1 MFALIQNKNCMALNV
16 KSKICPIDTGFL
28 REQLVLKEVQKT
40 ALGDIGNELA
50 SMKHSA
56 LEPQGQR

>member
-1 MFALIQNKNCMALNV
+1 MVINV
-16 KSKICPIDTGFL
+16 KSKICPIDTSFL
-28 REQLVLKEVQKT
+28 REQLVLKEVQKK
-40 ALGDIGNELA
+40 ARCDSGNELA

>member
-1 MFALIQNKNCMALNV
+1 MVLNV

-40 ALGDIGNELA
+40 ARCDNGNELA